1 MYIYIYMIYVYIYIY
16 VDMIYI
22 YIHNCIIYVGGNGG
36 NIFGIFVQPINSYK
50 F

>member
-1 MYIYIYMIYVYIYIY
+1 MYIYMIYIYIYVYIYICRY
-16 VDMIYI
+16 DI